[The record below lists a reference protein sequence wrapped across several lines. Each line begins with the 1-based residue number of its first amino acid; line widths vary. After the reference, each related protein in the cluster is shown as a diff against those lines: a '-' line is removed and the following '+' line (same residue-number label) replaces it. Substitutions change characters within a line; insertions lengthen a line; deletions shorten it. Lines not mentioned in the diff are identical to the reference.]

1 MVRRIAIEPLES
13 RRLLSVT
20 GSLSGFAYL
29 DTHNFGTK
37 DANEAGFAGLTV
49 RLQGVDNQGGLSNV
63 SGVGPVQTLT
73 DGSYSFNGLAAG
85 TYQIQISPS
94 SKLAVGGPSAGSA
107 GGTVGSNEIQ
117 VTLAADQSATDY
129 NFAILGAQTNQIS
142 LRLFM
147 ASNDTLTHFLTN
159 LHTPPSAPYTSPA
172 AVGSSDSSSFTAT
185 YTTGGPG
192 VAIVSSS
199 ATLTAIDSPT
209 LTSMTVTLQNPQDG
223 SGEQLSANTT
233 GTMLTSSYANGVL
246 TVSGVAD
253 IADYQTVLRTVTY
266 RITSSPAHAGDRTL
280 SIVINDGTATST
292 AATSTISVVQGTE
305 TAPTVTSNPA
315 TQTVNAGNTAT
326 FTATSSGAPA
336 PTVQWEMST
345 DGGTTFNPISGA
357 TSTTYS
363 FTVTAD
369 LNGNQYEAIFTNST
383 GSATTAPATLT
394 VDHVTTSPT
403 SQTINAGQNAS
414 FTAASSNPGGADT
427 VQWKVNTGSG
437 FIPLSNDAVY
447 SGVTTTTLTITGAT
461 AGLNGNQYEAVFTN
475 SVGTFASNPATLTVD
490 YAPTVTTNPASHTTN
505 VGNTTTFTAAASGN
519 PSFTVQWE
527 LNTGSGFS
535 PLSNDTV
542 YSGVTTTTLTIT
554 GATAGLNG
562 DQYEAIFTNSVGSA
576 TTTAAT
582 LTVDHVTTAPTS
594 QTINVGQNAT
604 FTAASSNP
612 GGADTVQWKVNTGS
626 GFIPLSNDAIYS
638 GVTTTIL
645 SITGAT
651 AGLNGNLYE
660 AVFSNSVGTFASSPA
675 TLTVHYAPIVA
686 TNPATHSVNA
696 GSATT
701 FTAAANGDPA
711 PTVQWEVNT
720 GSGFTLL
727 SNDAVYSGATTTT
740 LTITGATAGLNG
752 NQYEAVFTNSFGTAT
767 TMPATLTVDHVTT
780 APTPQTINAGQNASF
795 TATSSNPGGL
805 DTVQWKVNTGS
816 GFTPLSNDAVYGGVT
831 TTTLTITGAAA
842 GLNGNQYEAVFTNSF
857 GTFASSPATLTVDHV
872 ATAPTPQTI
881 NAGQNASFTAISSN
895 PGGLDTVQWK
905 VNTGSGFIPLSNDAV
920 YSGVATTTL
929 TITGATAGLNGNQ
942 YEAIFTNSR
951 GTFASSPVALT
962 VHYAPTVTTNPAT
975 QSINAGNTA
984 TFTAAAGG
992 NPASAVQWEV
1002 NTGSGFVPLSN
1013 DTVYSGTTTTTL
1025 TITGAT
1031 AGLSGNQ
1038 YEAVFT
1044 NSVGSATTTPATLT
1058 VDHVTTAPAPQT
1070 IDAGQNATFTAASSN
1085 PGGAD
1090 TVQWRVNT
1098 GSGFIPL
1105 SNDAVYSGVTTTTL
1119 TITGATAGLNGNQY
1133 EAVFTNSLGTFAS
1146 SPATLTV
1153 HYAPTV
1159 TTNPVTQTT
1168 NAGNT
1173 ATFTAA
1179 ANGSPAPVVQ
1189 WEVNTGSGFTPL
1201 SNDAV
1206 YSGVTTTTLTIT
1218 GVTAGLNGNQYKAVF
1233 TNSVG
1238 SATTTAATLAVDHV
1252 TTAPIPQTIDAG
1264 QNATFTATSS
1274 NPGGA
1279 DTVQW
1284 RVNTGSGFIPLSN
1297 DAVYSGVTTTT
1308 LTITGATAG
1317 LNGNQYEAVF
1327 TNSFGTFASSPAT
1340 LTVDYTPTVTTNPA
1354 TQSINAGDTATFTAA
1369 ASGNP
1374 ATSVQWKVNT
1384 GSGFNPLPNDT
1395 VYSGVTSPTLTITGA
1410 TIGLNG
1416 NQYEAVF
1423 TNSLG
1428 SATTTPA
1435 SLNVWAWSVTAD
1447 KAAVNGTTGK
1457 TTGITLTGGT
1467 IGDTYHYSISSSGGG
1482 APITSSG
1489 PVTAVTQDITGIDVT
1504 SLQDGTL
1511 TYSVTLTHAG
1521 NTSPARTATSVLDRV
1536 APSGYTATVDQSTYN
1551 IAASKSAGFTITNA
1565 EVGTTLRYLIVGH
1578 LSGYVIKYVPITSST
1593 QDITGI
1599 DISSLSSGQATFTIT
1614 LTDAAGNTGIQK
1626 LVYATLDKSVPSG
1639 YTISANLATINA
1651 STAATTG
1658 FTFVNADTTA
1668 GTTFNYTVTSSGV
1681 PGSGQVSQVTGSGP
1695 VTSATQNITPIDVS
1709 KLPDGTLTYSVT
1721 LTNAIGNIGAA
1732 TTATAVLNKDLPS
1745 GYSIMAQDA
1754 VITTDTLHATSFTF
1768 SGAQV
1773 GATYHYTI
1781 SSTGGGTPVT
1791 NSGAVASASQ
1801 SVTGIDLSG
1810 LLDGALTY
1818 SVTLTDIHGN
1828 TGVAATA
1835 GATLDRNAPLGYSIT
1850 ANQPAVNKAGAST
1863 ASFTLHDAA
1872 VNSTYQ
1878 YTVTSSGGGVA
1889 VTGSGTVASIAQIIP
1904 DVNVGLLGDGTLTY
1918 RVTVTQNGHTGA
1930 TAEATATLDQTAP
1943 SGFTVTPDQ
1952 STINAVAVSSTG
1964 FTLRNAEV
1972 GTTYTYQISSVS
1984 GSPVIDGGG
1993 PVIGGG
1999 PITGGGSVTSATQ
2012 DIGGINLS
2020 PLADGAITISVTLTD
2035 AAGNVSTPII
2045 VPATIDRTAPT
2056 AIALS
2061 TSVAPANQTGGLV
2074 GLLQTVGPQSSA
2086 SYTYSLVPGSGSA
2099 DNASFQPIPVGSN
2112 ELRTAVSLN
2121 PAGQSSYSI
2130 RVRSTDSQGKFIEQQ
2145 FLITVSDT
2153 DPVTPAVL
2161 IDGSSSGAS
2170 IAASQSTAGALVG
2183 TLATAAASGGL
2194 VASQINYSLVSGTG
2208 STNNSSFQI
2217 VNGDIQT
2224 TDALTAG
2231 SYSIRVRSSGTF
2243 LISDVVNLG
2252 GISGPYAYQVS
2263 FDPAQLPSSNYQLLA
2278 ADAGLISLSS
2288 DPSAGSWNPAVSQ
2301 NKQVAGSL
2309 AEPNYLGSYSSFW
2322 ASVKAAN
2329 PSAALSDVVGSSGVD
2344 LAAHTVW
2351 AVVDRSGEYAVGVEV
2366 FTEKVF
2372 TITVTNA

>member
-612 GGADTVQWKVNTGS
+612 GGADTVQWKVNSGS

-645 SITGAT
+645 TITGAT

-905 VNTGSGFIPLSNDAV
+905 VNTGSGFIPLSN
-920 YSGVATTTL
+920 G
-929 TITGATAGLNGNQ
+929 
-942 YEAIFTNSR
+942 
-951 GTFASSPVALT
+951 
-962 VHYAPTVTTNPAT
+962 
-975 QSINAGNTA
+975 
-984 TFTAAAGG
+984 
-992 NPASAVQWEV
+992 
-1002 NTGSGFVPLSN
+1002 
-1013 DTVYSGTTTTTL
+1013 
-1025 TITGAT
+1025 
-1031 AGLSGNQ
+1031 
-1038 YEAVFT
+1038 
-1044 NSVGSATTTPATLT
+1044 
-1058 VDHVTTAPAPQT
+1058 
-1070 IDAGQNATFTAASSN
+1070 
-1085 PGGAD
+1085 
-1090 TVQWRVNT
+1090 
-1098 GSGFIPL
+1098 
-1105 SNDAVYSGVTTTTL
+1105 AVYSGVTTTTL

-1252 TTAPIPQTIDAG
+1252 TTAPTPQTIDAG
-1264 QNATFTATSS
+1264 QNATFTAASS

>member
-612 GGADTVQWKVNTGS
+612 GGADTVQWKVNSGS

-645 SITGAT
+645 TITGAT

-942 YEAIFTNSR
+942 YEA
-951 GTFASSPVALT
+951 
-962 VHYAPTVTTNPAT
+962 
-975 QSINAGNTA
+975 
-984 TFTAAAGG
+984 
-992 NPASAVQWEV
+992 
-1002 NTGSGFVPLSN
+1002 
-1013 DTVYSGTTTTTL
+1013 
-1025 TITGAT
+1025 
-1031 AGLSGNQ
+1031 
-1038 YEAVFT
+1038 
-1044 NSVGSATTTPATLT
+1044 
-1058 VDHVTTAPAPQT
+1058 
-1070 IDAGQNATFTAASSN
+1070 
-1085 PGGAD
+1085 
-1090 TVQWRVNT
+1090 
-1098 GSGFIPL
+1098 
-1105 SNDAVYSGVTTTTL
+1105 
-1119 TITGATAGLNGNQY
+1119 
-1133 EAVFTNSLGTFAS
+1133 VFTNSLGTFAS

-1252 TTAPIPQTIDAG
+1252 TTAPTPQTIDAG
-1264 QNATFTATSS
+1264 QNATFTAASS